1 MNTTGTSR
9 IRSRVTPL
17 RRLSGDVYV
26 PRGTSTPVPRRRRGR
41 DVVEGEC
48 EDRGYVEQG
57 RG

>member
-1 MNTTGTSR
+1 MNTGKPSR

-26 PRGTSTPVPRRRRGR
+26 PRGTSTPVPRRRHGQNL
-41 DVVEGEC
+41 VEE
-48 EDRGYVEQG
+48 ERQDHEYVEPG

>member
-1 MNTTGTSR
+1 MNTSGTSR

-26 PRGTSTPVPRRRRGR
+26 PRGTSTPVPRWRNRR

-48 EDRGYVEQG
+48 EDREYAEPG